1 MNRFRPP
8 LLLLVLLLAAVP
20 AFARDA
26 DTATAHYEA
35 GEYERALE
43 AARDWA
49 KSEPRAGDAWY
60 MQGMALLALDRAD
73 EAVRP
78 LRRSTDLAPDDAYNW
93 GELGRAELLVGDR
106 DAALEAW
113 SRSLALDGV
122 VYGEVVSRWYTAD
135 QDAVS
140 ALAAVA
146 WTEAEPKDHEAW
158 FVFGASLLFL
168 DRADEA
174 LPALRR
180 SLDLLEQGAG
190 DEDLDERTRRRA
202 FVQAHLGFA
211 LHATGDPDGAVDAWR
226 ACARLARSECK
237 DAFEEHYLRD
247 RFAPVLAAGIA
258 LREQA
263 PAYDEGWYYEG
274 SALFHLGR
282 RADAVAPLR
291 EATVLDD
298 EDYVNHFML
307 GYALLRSGDPSGA
320 LAPLERA
327 LALESSDADVHDL
340 LAEAYEAVGRESDAA
355 RMRREAVR
363 VRAED

>member
-1 MNRFRPP
+1 MNRLRLVVV
-8 LLLLVLLLAAVP
+8 LLLLLLSTGP
-20 AFARDA
+20 GTARDA
-26 DTATAHYEA
+26 DTASSHYEA
-35 GEYERALE
+35 GEYEQALA
-43 AARDWA
+43 AARAWA

-60 MQGMALLALDRAD
+60 MQGMALLALDRAS
-73 EAVRP
+73 EAVQP
-78 LRRSTDLAPDDAYNW
+78 LRRSTEIAPEDAYNW
-93 GELGRAELLVGDR
+93 GELGRAEFLSGDR
-106 DAALEAW
+106 AAARTAW
-113 SRSLALDGV
+113 ARSLALDV
-122 VYGEVVSRWYTAD
+122 AVYGGLVSRWYTAD

-146 WTEAEPKDHEAW
+146 WTEAEAKEHQSW
-158 FVFGASLLFL
+158 FVLGASLLFL
-168 DRADEA
+168 DRSADA

-180 SLDLLEQGAG
+180 SLVLLEEGQG

-211 LHATGDPDGAVDAWR
+211 LHATGDRAAAVEAWR

-237 DAFEEHYLRD
+237 DALEEHYMRD
-247 RFAPVLAAGIA
+247 HFEPVLAAGVA

-263 PAYDEGWYYEG
+263 PTFDEGWYYEG
-274 SALFHLGR
+274 AALFHLGR
-282 RADAVAPLR
+282 YADAVVPLR

-298 EDYVNHFML
+298 EDYVNHYML
-307 GYALLRSGDPSGA
+307 GYALLRSGDATGA

-340 LAEAYEAVGRESDAA
+340 LAEVYEAVGRESDAA

>member
-1 MNRFRPP
+1 MNRLRLP
-8 LLLLVLLLAAVP
+8 LLLLILLLAAVP
-20 AFARDA
+20 APARDA
-26 DTATAHYEA
+26 DTAAAHYES

-60 MQGMALLALDRAD
+60 MQGMALLALDRAT
-73 EAVRP
+73 EAVKP
-78 LRRSTDLAPDDAYNW
+78 LRRSTEIAPEDAYNW
-93 GELGRAELLVGDR
+93 GELGRAEFMSGDR
-106 DAALEAW
+106 DAAREAW
-113 SRSLALDGV
+113 ARALALDVV

-135 QDAVS
+135 QDDVS
-140 ALAAVA
+140 AVAAMA
-146 WTEAEPKDHEAW
+146 WTEAEPKDHESW
-158 FVFGASLLFL
+158 FVLGASLLFL

-180 SLDLLEQGAG
+180 SLDLLEQGE
-190 DEDLDERTRRRA
+190 DSSDLDERTRRRA

-211 LHATGDPDGAVDAWR
+211 LLATGDREGAVQAWR

-263 PAYDEGWYYEG
+263 PTFDEGWYYEG
-274 SALFHLGR
+274 AALFHLGR
-282 RADAVAPLR
+282 YADAVAPLR
-291 EATVLDD
+291 EASSLDD
-298 EDYVNHFML
+298 EDYVNHYML
-307 GYALLRSGDPSGA
+307 GYALLRSGDARGA

-340 LAEAYEAVGRESDAA
+340 LAEAYESVGRESDAA
-355 RMRREAVR
+355 RVRREAVQ